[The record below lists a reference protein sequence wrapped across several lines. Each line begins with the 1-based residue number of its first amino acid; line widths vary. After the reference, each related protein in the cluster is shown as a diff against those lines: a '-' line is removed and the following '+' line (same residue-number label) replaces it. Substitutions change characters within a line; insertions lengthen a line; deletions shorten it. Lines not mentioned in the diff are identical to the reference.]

1 MNDGH
6 IAKRYA
12 QALIDYA
19 TEHGEDESLY
29 RQMKSLAETLATT
42 PHLKATLSNPMV
54 ASNDKLQ
61 LLRCTVGGEAEE
73 SFLRFAQLAIDNK
86 RESLLSNIALNYIS
100 LYRKIHRIGKVV
112 LVSVDPLPA
121 TVIDRILQNLI
132 AKTYSA
138 VELENRIDKSIKG
151 GFILQIDDWRLDAS
165 VAGQLE
171 KVRRQFIR
179 KNKMIV

>member
-12 QALIDYA
+12 QALMDYA
-19 TEHGEDESLY
+19 VAHDEDELLY
-29 RQMKSLAETLATT
+29 RRMKSLSETLSEM
-42 PHLKATLSNPMV
+42 PHLKNALANPMI
-54 ASNDKLQ
+54 APDDKRQ
-61 LLRCTVGGEAEE
+61 LLRNIAGDDAEKT
-73 SFLRFAQLAIDNK
+73 FLRFAQLLIDNK
-86 RESLLSNIALNYIS
+86 REPMFWNIALNYIA

-112 LVSVDPLPA
+112 LTSVEPMP
-121 TVIDRILQNLI
+121 TTITDRILQNLI
-132 AKTYSA
+132 AKTYNS

-171 KVRRQFIR
+171 KLRRQFIR
-179 KNKMIV
+179 KNKIIL

>member
-19 TEHGEDESLY
+19 TANGEDERLY
-29 RQMKSLAETLATT
+29 RQMKSLSEMLTT
-42 PHLKATLSNPMV
+42 MPHLKTTLVNPMV
-54 ASNDKLQ
+54 APSDKLQ
-61 LLRCTVGGEAEE
+61 LLRSAVGDETGE
-73 SFLRFAQLAIDNK
+73 SFHRFAQLVLDNK
-86 RESLLSNIALNYIS
+86 RESLLTNIALNYIS

-112 LVSVDPLPA
+112 LISVDPLPA
-121 TVIDRILQNLI
+121 AITDRILQNLI
-132 AKTYSA
+132 AKTYRA
-138 VELENRIDKSIKG
+138 VELENRIDKNIKG

-171 KVRRQFIR
+171 KIRRQFIR

>member
-19 TEHGEDESLY
+19 TAHGEDERLY
-29 RQMKSLAETLATT
+29 RRMKSLLELSAMPRLKTT
-42 PHLKATLSNPMV
+42 IANPMV
-54 ASNDKLQ
+54 APADKLQ
-61 LLRCTVGGEAEE
+61 LLRSAAGGDSAEE
-73 SFLRFAQLAIDNK
+73 SFLRFAQLVIDNK
-86 RESLLSNIALNYIS
+86 REHLLWNIMLNYIS
-100 LYRKIHRIGKVV
+100 LYRTIHRIGKVV
-112 LVSVDPLPA
+112 LVSVEPLPA
-121 TVIDRILQNLI
+121 TVTDRILQNLI

-138 VELENRIDKSIKG
+138 VEMENRIDKSIKG
-151 GFILQIDDWRLDAS
+151 GFILQIDDRRLDAS

-179 KNKMIV
+179 KNKIIV